1 MMLIPPM
8 LIPSARTS
16 ACTFLAPGL
25 LLLALSGPGY
35 AAEAVTPGVGPGA
48 ATAEGPAAPAV
59 ETAVVTVEQL
69 LQQLP
74 KTSSIVQQDDKL
86 WWDDGKGARLAI
98 ALVECGQGNPTLE
111 TAIGRLAVDRRLM
124 ADDHVAVVAK
134 VGPLVAVAKAA
145 GVKADGFTVR
155 EGILTG
161 IHLRADAQLVLPEG
175 VLTKV
180 DTSAPTRT
188 AEREALEA
196 AVQGALAAL
205 PTSKLDDLGRK
216 TVTDVLGRVD
226 AEDGKQAVDEVAP
239 SFARRV
245 VRFGWLKQA
254 LQGEIDSKP
263 LITAINAANAFAPAT
278 RFSGKTAEGKE
289 LLLAEVKNSFG
300 QGGWILRTPLHSS
313 FTRLQV
319 EPIYYWAMQ
328 PMNLVVDLPPGAD
341 PATFPDVGVEPI
353 GARLYRNGQVIISWT
368 RDGAFTVDK
377 ALWRD
382 AVPDERGKP
391 GVDKNA
397 TADFMPPHI
406 AITGFD
412 GDVAGIATDGGWLKA
427 PTGDTQD
434 AERFL
439 RDAARQLPDSGHL
452 DLIGEYLLTYVY
464 DSPDSRF
471 PFLIGNKQVKGDI
484 HQTAIQ
490 TLSTATGGQVRGDCD
505 DLAELYQTICLR
517 QGRTAIVL
525 SLPQHAANAWAEK
538 GSDGR
543 WHVFVLQ
550 TGPALEFT
558 DPKLQKALEAAY
570 KSFGASES
578 FDPNGLGLLLRF
590 SGENTRSSWRL
601 SYRIFAEPD
610 YAKTMI
616 DVQKD
621 WHFQTYQ
628 RGINTM
634 KGLIAKGDQD
644 TANFRELSGLYSF
657 TGQYAE
663 AAEQHR
669 IALARTEEADSK
681 FYMQAELLGHLFDA
695 KQADQAKALAK
706 DLIEVQFPALKEKL
720 GPGAW
725 SAGMELVGILNRH
738 ESVALSEQALE
749 AFLLEPLSAQ
759 AGSLQ
764 DKLTQLAGYVQSAKF
779 NQQVWENSGQMMEL
793 RNLTAQFAG
802 TCLGVLHE
810 AGAEHLDTDAVL
822 QAAARNTELWL
833 THLAFHDVDE
843 PGEAPTRYAS
853 AGRYYAA
860 ILGQERFD
868 QLLAGAA
875 MPTDASADHT
885 HRIGGL
891 AQLPIDLPWIKAS
904 VPYWSGRLME
914 LFGRDNQTLDKAEV
928 ARLGKAIAAANEVST
943 KLGIDSPQLEQAN
956 HLSRL
961 IVALITQDD
970 KTVRACLQLVKEK
983 NDKRLRDDTAQWIG
997 DCGRFMAIDWF
1008 GKVVAMWD
1016 EDPKPNKAKYF
1027 WIAWRAALGG
1037 AKQQA
1042 LLAAKVAVDRFK
1054 DDESF
1059 AEEYEFMRKLYEPP
1073 VAPK

>member
-1 MMLIPPM
+1 MTHFLPTPVRPF
-8 LIPSARTS
+8 LVPS
-16 ACTFLAPGL
+16 L
-25 LLLALSGPGY
+25 LLLALALPGL
-35 AAEAVTPGVGPGA
+35 AAE
-48 ATAEGPAAPAV
+48 TAPSVDGPAAPVV
-59 ETAVVTVEQL
+59 ETAVVTVDQL

-74 KTSSIVQQDDKL
+74 KTTAIVQQDGKL

-98 ALVECGQGNPTLE
+98 ALIECGQGNPTLE
-111 TAIGRLAVDRRLM
+111 TSIGRLAVDRRLM
-124 ADDHVAVVAK
+124 SDDRIAVIANVA
-134 VGPLVAVAKAA
+134 PLVEVAKAA
-145 GVKADGFTVR
+145 GLQAEGFTVR

-161 IHLRADAQLVLPEG
+161 IHLRADTRLVLPEG
-175 VLTKV
+175 ILTKV
-180 DTSAPTRT
+180 DTAAPKRT
-188 AEREALEA
+188 ADRQALEA
-196 AVQGALAAL
+196 AVQGVLAGL

-216 TVTDVLGRVD
+216 TVEDLLGRVD
-226 AEDGKQAVDEVAP
+226 AEDGKQAVDDVSP

-245 VRFGWLKQA
+245 VRCGWLKQA
-254 LQGEIDSKP
+254 VQGEIDSAP
-263 LITAINAANAFAPAT
+263 LITAINAANAFIPET

-289 LLLAEVKNSFG
+289 LLLAEVKNSFA
-300 QGGWILRTPLHSS
+300 QGGWILRTPLRSS
-313 FTRLQV
+313 FTRLHV

-328 PMNLVVDLPPGAD
+328 SVNLVVDLPPGTD
-341 PATFPDVGVEPI
+341 PATFPEAFPLAAVEPL

-368 RDGAFTVDK
+368 REGEFTADK

-397 TADFMPPHI
+397 TAEFMPPHL

-412 GDVAGIATDGGWLKA
+412 GDVAGIATAGGWLKA
-427 PTGDTQD
+427 PTADAQD

-439 RDAARQLPDSGHL
+439 REAARQLPDAGHL

-484 HQTAIQ
+484 HQTSAQ

-543 WHVFVLQ
+543 WHVYVLQ

-558 DPKLQKALEAAY
+558 DAKLQKALAAAY

-610 YAKTMI
+610 YAKAMI

-634 KGLIAKGDQD
+634 KEMIAKGDED

-681 FYMQAELLGHLFDA
+681 FFMQAELLGHLFDA
-695 KQADQAKALAK
+695 KQADQAKSLAK
-706 DLIEVQFPALKEKL
+706 DIIEVQFPALKEKL
-720 GPGAW
+720 GTASW
-725 SAGMELVGILNRH
+725 SAGMELVSILNRH
-738 ESVALSEQALE
+738 EAKELAEQALE
-749 AFLLEPLSAQ
+749 ALLLEPINEQ
-759 AGSLQ
+759 AGSLE
-764 DKLTQLAGYVQSAKF
+764 DKLTQLAGYVQSPKF

-793 RNLTAQFAG
+793 KGLTAQFAG
-802 TCLGVLHE
+802 TCLGVLHQ
-810 AGAEHLDTDAVL
+810 AGAEHLDTDVVL

-833 THLAFHDVDE
+833 TALAFRDVDE
-843 PGEAPTRYAS
+843 PGEAPARYAS
-853 AGRYYAA
+853 AARYYTA

-904 VPYWSGRLME
+904 VPYWSGRLTE
-914 LFGRDNQTLDKAEV
+914 LFGRDNEKLDKAEV
-928 ARLGKAIAAANEVST
+928 ARLGKAIEAANEVST
-943 KLGIDSPQLEQAN
+943 NLGLESPHLAHAY

-961 IVALITQDD
+961 IVALIAQDD
-970 KTVRACLQLVKEK
+970 KTVRACLLLVKEK

-997 DCGRFMAIDWF
+997 DCARFMSIEWF

-1016 EDPKPNKAKYF
+1016 EDPKTNKAKYF
-1027 WIAWRAALGG
+1027 WIAWRAALGS

-1042 LLAAKVAVDRFK
+1042 LLAAKVAANRFK

-1059 AEEYEFMRKLYEPP
+1059 AQEYEFMRKLYEPP
-1073 VAPK
+1073 VAPVGR

>member
-1 MMLIPPM
+1 MNTFTYTPARSCLV
-8 LIPSARTS
+8 PS
-16 ACTFLAPGL
+16 L
-25 LLLALSGPGY
+25 LLLALSLPGL
-35 AAEAVTPGVGPGA
+35 AVETAPPGD
-48 ATAEGPAAPAV
+48 GPAAPVV
-59 ETAVVTVEQL
+59 ETAVVSVDQL

-74 KTSSIVQQDDKL
+74 KTTAIVQQDGKL

-98 ALVECGQGNPTLE
+98 ALIECGQGNPTLE
-111 TAIGRLAVDRRLM
+111 TDIGHLAVDRRLM
-124 ADDHVAVVAK
+124 SDDRIAVIAK

-145 GVKADGFTVR
+145 GLKAEGFTVR

-161 IHLRADAQLVLPEG
+161 IHLRADTQLVLPEG
-175 VLTKV
+175 VLTKA
-180 DTSAPTRT
+180 DTTAPKRT
-188 AEREALEA
+188 ADREALET
-196 AVQGALAAL
+196 AVQGVLAGL
-205 PTSKLDDLGRK
+205 PKTKLDDLGRK
-216 TVTDVLGRVD
+216 TVEDVLGRVD
-226 AEDGKQAVDEVAP
+226 AEDGKQAVDDVSP

-245 VRFGWLKQA
+245 VRFGWMNQA
-254 LQGEIDSKP
+254 LQGEVDSKA
-263 LITAINAANAFAPAT
+263 LISAINAANAFVPVT
-278 RFSGKTAEGKE
+278 RFSGKTAEGKD
-289 LLLAEVKNSFG
+289 LLLAEVKNGFD
-300 QGGWILRTPLHSS
+300 QGGWILRTPLRSS

-328 PMNLVVDLPPGAD
+328 PMNLVVDLPPGTD
-341 PATFPDVGVEPI
+341 PATFPDVGVEPL
-353 GARLYRNGQVIISWT
+353 GARLYRNGQVIVSWT
-368 RDGAFTVDK
+368 RDGDFTADK

-397 TADFMPPHI
+397 TGEFMPPHV

-412 GDVAGIATDGGWLKA
+412 GDVAGIATAGGWLKA
-427 PTGDTQD
+427 PAADTQD

-439 RDAARQLPDSGHL
+439 REAARQLPDAGHL

-484 HQTAIQ
+484 HQTAAQ

-505 DLAELYQTICLR
+505 DLAELYQSICLR

-543 WHVFVLQ
+543 WHVYVLQ

-558 DPKLQKALEAAY
+558 DAKLQKALAAAY

-610 YAKTMI
+610 YAKAMI

-634 KGLIAKGDQD
+634 KEMIAKGDED

-669 IALARTEEADSK
+669 IALAKTEEADSK
-681 FYMQAELLGHLFDA
+681 FFMQAELLGHLFDA

-706 DLIEVQFPALKEKL
+706 DIIEVQFPALKDKL
-720 GPGAW
+720 GTASW
-725 SAGMELVGILNRH
+725 NAGMELVGILNRH
-738 ESVALSEQALE
+738 ESEALAEQALE
-749 AFLLEPLSAQ
+749 TFLLDPISEQ

-764 DKLTQLAGYVQSAKF
+764 DKLTQLSGYVQSPKF

-793 RNLTAQFAG
+793 KSLTAQFAG

-810 AGAEHLDTDAVL
+810 AGAERLDTDVVL

-833 THLAFHDVDE
+833 TTLAFRDVDE
-843 PGEAPTRYAS
+843 PGEAPARYAS

-875 MPTDASADHT
+875 MPTDASADHS

-914 LFGRDNQTLDKAEV
+914 MFGRDNEKLDKAEV
-928 ARLGKAIAAANEVST
+928 ARLGKAIEAANDVCN
-943 KLGIDSPQLEQAN
+943 KLGIESPQLAHAH

-961 IVALITQDD
+961 VVALIAQDE
-970 KTVRACLQLVKEK
+970 KTVRACLQVVKEK

-997 DCGRFMAIDWF
+997 DCARFMSIEWF

-1016 EDPKPNKAKYF
+1016 EDPKTNKAKYF
-1027 WIAWRAALGG
+1027 WIAWRAALGS

-1042 LLAAKVAVDRFK
+1042 LLAAKIAANRFK

-1059 AEEYEFMRKLYEPP
+1059 AQEYEFMRKLYEPP
-1073 VAPK
+1073 VAPTPGH